1 VQQQIDQLWDWD
13 NPGDSETR
21 FREAAETAPSE
32 PARAILLTQV
42 ARALGLQGRWAE
54 ALAMLD
60 ALPGGDP
67 ELEAR
72 ATLERGRVLNSRG
85 DPAAARPL
93 FEQALARAE
102 VAGLEHLAVDAVH
115 MLAIVAPPDEQVA
128 LNQRAI
134 GMARAARDPRAR
146 QWLASLYNN
155 LGWTRFDAGDHREAL
170 RLFELALQ
178 ERRRLQQPRETG
190 IARWAV
196 ARALRAVGRLDEALA
211 AQQQLAADNAA
222 AGVADPYVDEELGEC
237 LLALGRGEEARPHF
251 ATAAD
256 GLAADPWLAEHEPA
270 RIARLRELSR
280 APRDEALG

>member
-1 VQQQIDQLWDWD
+1 MQPQIDELWDWD
-13 NPGDSETR
+13 NPADSEAR
-21 FREAAETAPSE
+21 FRAAAAAATSKRE
-32 PARAILLTQV
+32 RAILLTQV
-42 ARALGLQGRWAE
+42 ARALGLQGRSTE
-54 ALAMLD
+54 ALAVLD
-60 ALPGGDP
+60 ALPGGDA
-67 ELEAR
+67 ELATR
-72 ATLERGRVLNSRG
+72 AVLERGRVLNSAG
-85 DPAAARPL
+85 DSAAARPL
-93 FEQALARAE
+93 FEQALAGAE
-102 VAGLEHLAVDAVH
+102 AAGLEHLAVDAVH
-115 MLAIVAPPDEQVA
+115 MLAIVAPPGEQAA
-128 LNQRAI
+128 LNERAI
-134 GMARAARDPRAR
+134 AMAESAQDPRAR

>member
-32 PARAILLTQV
+32 PERAILLTQV

-128 LNQRAI
+128 LNERAI
-134 GMARAARDPRAR
+134 GMAQAAQDPRAR

-155 LGWTRFDAGDHREAL
+155 LGWSRFEAGDHAEAL
-170 RLFELALQ
+170 RLFELALV
-178 ERRRLQQPRETG
+178 ERQRRDEPRETG
-190 IARWAV
+190 IARWTV
-196 ARALRAVGRLDEALA
+196 ARTLRAVGRVDEALA

-222 AGVADPYVDEELGEC
+222 AGVDDPYVDEELGEC
-237 LLALGRGEEARPHF
+237 LLALGRHDEARPHF
-251 ATAAD
+251 ATAAA
-256 GLAADPWLAEHEPA
+256 GFAADPWLVEHEAA
-270 RIARLRELSR
+270 RIARVREL
-280 APRDEALG
+280 AGEAEA

>member
-128 LNQRAI
+128 LNERAI
-134 GMARAARDPRAR
+134 GMAQAAQDPRAR

-155 LGWTRFDAGDHREAL
+155 LGWSRFEAGDHAEAL
-170 RLFELALQ
+170 RLFELALV
-178 ERRRLQQPRETG
+178 ERQRRDEPRETG
-190 IARWAV
+190 IARWTV
-196 ARALRAVGRLDEALA
+196 ARTLRAVGRVDEALA

-222 AGVADPYVDEELGEC
+222 AGVDDPYVDEELGEC
-237 LLALGRGEEARPHF
+237 LLALGRHDEARPHF
-251 ATAAD
+251 ATAAA
-256 GLAADPWLAEHEPA
+256 GLAGDPWLVEHEAA
-270 RIARLRELSR
+270 RIARVREL
-280 APRDEALG
+280 AGEAEA